1 VPDTVDREQ
10 AVHDRLRRAAL
21 FRAAAAGFA
30 YPEDG
35 HLQCVREVFAG
46 LPEAGNTGSAEG
58 DLPGALG
65 LARQT
70 WEHAADE
77 PASAEYLRLFLGSAP
92 CPPHETAYGD
102 GRRFAGRATE
112 LADIGGFY
120 AAFGLGLSESQP
132 DLPDHVSAELE
143 FYSLLLVKAAY
154 ADLRGM
160 EEEREISEN
169 AGRLFLESHLGRW
182 AGAFAARLIEEGGA
196 QPYRAHARFFE
207 ELVSDECRRCG
218 VIPVPFTNLQIGDP
232 LQENELICPRADAP
246 S

>member
-10 AVHDRLRRAAL
+10 AVHDRLHRAAL
-21 FRAAAAGFA
+21 FRAAASGFA

-35 HLQCVREVFAG
+35 HLQRVREVFAG
-46 LPEAGNTGSAEG
+46 LPETENTASAQ
-58 DLPGALG
+58 DLPGALA
-65 LARQT
+65 LARQA
-70 WEHAADE
+70 WEHAADG
-77 PASAEYLRLFLGSAP
+77 PAGAEYARLFLGSAP

-120 AAFGLGLSESQP
+120 SAFGLSLSESQP
-132 DLPDHVSAELE
+132 DLPDHIAAELE

-154 ADLRGM
+154 ADLQGM
-160 EEEREISEN
+160 VEEREISEN

-182 AGAFAARLIEEGGA
+182 AGAFAARLIEEGGT

-218 VIPVPFTNLQIGDP
+218 VTPVPFTNLQIGDP
-232 LQENELICPRADAP
+232 MQENELICPRADSP